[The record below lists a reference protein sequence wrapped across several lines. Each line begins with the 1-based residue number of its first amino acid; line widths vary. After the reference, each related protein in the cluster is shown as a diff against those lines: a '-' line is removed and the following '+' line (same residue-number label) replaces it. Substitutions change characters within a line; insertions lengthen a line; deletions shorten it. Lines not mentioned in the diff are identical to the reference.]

1 MSEQEMQMK
10 LASQQEKV
18 KALRQEVADMNKERE
33 YWQQVRI
40 QASIAAMQ
48 AHISDGEHMA
58 LISRNLKHD
67 DNEITKFIAKGSVM
81 YADALVKELQG
92 KVVQGQTLGCNL
104 KVNLNEII
112 DSM

>member
-18 KALRQEVADMNKERE
+18 NALRQEVAEMNKEQE

-48 AHISDGEHMA
+48 TV
-58 LISRNLKHD
+58 D
-67 DNEITKFIAKGSVM
+67 DHVSTVEELAARCVR
-81 YADALVKELQG
+81 YADALVAELQKKG
-92 KVVQGQTLGCNL
+92 GEQ
-104 KVNLNEII
+104 
-112 DSM
+112 